1 MEHILLVE
9 NNLPD
14 IELIRSYLDE
24 TWASPYRF
32 YNTKSLQDALDT
44 IRYNPIDV
52 VLLDLGLDDITGI
65 PTLKALLND
74 VPSVP
79 VVVLTGSSAESLGI
93 NAIKFGAQDFLL
105 KGEFSPRQLAR
116 TVRHA
121 MFRYKKQADL
131 YLDMW
136 EMQQWKKQTKRLLHD
151 SGLGSW
157 EIDVLDNAMTWSD
170 EMFSILGYQPGS
182 FTPKQSAYLQH
193 VYAADRE
200 AVEQFFAE
208 AMKTGRAAR
217 IEHRAVVNTRNIR
230 HLLLRAEI
238 HSEES
243 TGRILLLGSIQDI
256 TELRKS
262 IQSDS
267 EQLRT
272 VAALPSVISSIHRE
286 MSDPL
291 FQLATIMQQQ
301 QELPHPDQRKNIE
314 KYRSNLAVII
324 DKILHEHNIV
334 MLTDAELTMQQEV
347 VEIQELTQRLHHWV
361 ALQAMRLGVSW
372 VWPAEPGASRS
383 YAVLAD
389 IPLLSFIGF
398 NFLNAA
404 LHYTDQNS
412 PLSIRT
418 KTVAQPQTDNVLWQ
432 LTIESPENTIASR
445 QRQKLIKLITT
456 VRQRKTCGLHEDPL
470 TLGLFN
476 MLKMLDSMGGL
487 LETDKEQSITLT
499 MPLQQAPMAP
509 DIPKTK
515 PNIPRGLIIERESI
529 VRMLLQRQIQ
539 MQFAHVELDYVEDL
553 KEGAR
558 KISENTYTF
567 VLLDAQTP
575 AHNGMNVQ
583 TLIEYRSDNTAI
595 IVILTDTSPET
606 TGKWLNTGAK
616 AYISYPPQKQ
626 DVTKV
631 VGDVLSGR
639 F

>member
-24 TWASPYRF
+24 AWSSPYRF

-136 EMQQWKKQTKRLLHD
+136 EMQQWKKQTERLLHD

-157 EIDVLDNAMTWSD
+157 EINVLDNAMTWSD
-170 EMFSILGYQPGS
+170 EMFRILGHQPGS
-182 FTPKQSAYLQH
+182 FSPKQSDYLRQ

-200 AVEQFFAE
+200 AVEQFFTE
-208 AMKTGRAAR
+208 AMKTGKAAR

-243 TGRILLLGSIQDI
+243 TGRILLLGSIQDV
-256 TELRKS
+256 TELYRS

-272 VAALPSVISSIHRE
+272 VAALPSVVSNIHRE

-291 FQLATIMQQQ
+291 FQLATLVQQ
-301 QELPHPDQRKNIE
+301 QELPHPAEQRQNIE
-314 KYRSNLAVII
+314 KYRSNLAFIM
-324 DKILHEHNIV
+324 DKMLHEYNLV
-334 MLTDAELTMQQEV
+334 MLTGAEHTMQQEV
-347 VEIQELTQRLHHWV
+347 VEVQTLTQRLYHWV
-361 ALQAMRLGVSW
+361 ALQAARLGVSW
-372 VWPAEPGASRS
+372 VWPAELGASGS
-383 YAVLAD
+383 YTVLAD
-389 IPLLSFIGF
+389 VPLLSFIGF
-398 NFLNAA
+398 NFLNTA
-404 LHYTDQNS
+404 LHHTDQNS

-418 KTVAQPQTDNVLWQ
+418 TAVAQPQTDSVLWQ

-476 MLKMLDSMGGL
+476 MLKMIDSTGGL
-487 LETDKEQSITLT
+487 LKTDKEQSITLT
-499 MPLQQAPMAP
+499 LPLERAPMAP
-509 DIPKTK
+509 DMPKTK
-515 PNIPRGLIIERESI
+515 PNIPRGLIIEHESI

-583 TLIEYRSDNTAI
+583 ALMQYRSDHTAI

-606 TGKWLNTGAK
+606 TGKWLSKGAR
-616 AYISYPPQKQ
+616 ACISYPPQKQ
-626 DVTKV
+626 DVTKA
-631 VGDVLSGR
+631 VGDILSCI
-639 F
+639 